1 VRYVR
6 DTLHGFRERPHY
18 DPAELDTMFER
29 IVVDFL
35 KQKHGKAAFP
45 IVTEDI
51 TVLIER
57 DVSDLDQYADLSS
70 YGANVEGVTEFSRR
84 GKPKVLISESV
95 HRFENRLRTTLTHE
109 YGHVVLHGY
118 LFATEE
124 RKLGLLPG
132 QKPSAIYCKRDDILG
147 AKKVDWM
154 EWQAGYACGAM
165 LMPRT
170 HVRNVVAEIQKARN
184 IYGAVSPSTENG
196 GALIEGVMDQFSVSR
211 DAATVRLKILGYLGA
226 ESAIRSLFS

>member
-18 DPAELDTMFER
+18 DPAELDTMFEK

-35 KQKHGKAAFP
+35 RQKHGKATFP
-45 IVTEDI
+45 ITTEDI
-51 TVLIER
+51 TVLIEQK
-57 DVSDLDQYADLSS
+57 VSDLDQYADLSA
-70 YGANVEGVTEFSRR
+70 YGANVEGVTEFSRH

-95 HRFENRLRTTLTHE
+95 HRYENRLRTTLAHE
-109 YGHVVLHGY
+109 YGHVELHGY

-124 RKLGLLPG
+124 RRLNLVPG
-132 QKPSAIYCKRDDILG
+132 QKPSAIYCKRDDIIG
-147 AKKVDWM
+147 AKKIDWM

-170 HVRNVVAEIQKARN
+170 HVRNVMAEIQKARN

-196 GALIEGVMDQFSVSR
+196 SALIKGVIDQFSVSR